1 MRHILKKNNPITSE
15 KDVIITI
22 KRLGINGEGIG
33 YYKKKIIF
41 IPNAL
46 PGEVVV
52 AKITET
58 FPKYLEGELIR
69 IKEKSPHRV
78 AFPKN
83 VNPETGGLELAHLDY
98 DSQLLFKKELIKD
111 SLLKFH
117 PRNYQKIKIKNTIP
131 APKQWYYRNKAQ
143 YQIESIKNKISLGMY
158 APKSQKIIDL
168 PIMPTQ
174 SKNTQKIEF
183 AIKKLIEKMHIAI
196 ADSRYKKD
204 GIKTVVVRQSHAT
217 DEIQVTLVTIGKN
230 IKNLDKLAEKIIE
243 LENVVSVFQNES
255 QWNNP
260 LVWGNKTT
268 KLIGKNYITEQI
280 LNKKFILS
288 PRAFF
293 QLNPEQTEVLYST
306 ALNYL
311 ELNAN
316 SVLVDAYAGVGT
328 LGILASEKVKQV
340 IGIESIPEAIADAQF
355 NCRLNNVKNAEY
367 INGSVEK
374 ILPQMQKDGIAI
386 DALIVDPPRTGL
398 NKQLVKTLLTCKP
411 KDFVYISC
419 NPSTLARDLVLLSQ
433 AYDVRLIQ
441 PVDMM
446 PQTPRWEG
454 IAKLVLRK

>member
-1 MRHILKKNNPITSE
+1 M
-15 KDVIITI
+15 
-22 KRLGINGEGIG
+22 
-33 YYKKKIIF
+33 
-41 IPNAL
+41 
-46 PGEVVV
+46 
-52 AKITET
+52 
-58 FPKYLEGELIR
+58 
-69 IKEKSPHRV
+69 
-78 AFPKN
+78 
-83 VNPETGGLELAHLDY
+83 
-98 DSQLLFKKELIKD
+98 
-111 SLLKFH
+111 
-117 PRNYQKIKIKNTIP
+117 
-131 APKQWYYRNKAQ
+131 
-143 YQIESIKNKISLGMY
+143 
-158 APKSQKIIDL
+158 
-168 PIMPTQ
+168 
-174 SKNTQKIEF
+174 
-183 AIKKLIEKMHIAI
+183 
-196 ADSRYKKD
+196 
-204 GIKTVVVRQSHAT
+204 
-217 DEIQVTLVTIGKN
+217 
-230 IKNLDKLAEKIIE
+230 AEKIIE

>member
-1 MRHILKKNNPITSE
+1 M
-15 KDVIITI
+15 
-22 KRLGINGEGIG
+22 
-33 YYKKKIIF
+33 
-41 IPNAL
+41 
-46 PGEVVV
+46 
-52 AKITET
+52 
-58 FPKYLEGELIR
+58 
-69 IKEKSPHRV
+69 
-78 AFPKN
+78 
-83 VNPETGGLELAHLDY
+83 
-98 DSQLLFKKELIKD
+98 LFKKELIKD

-174 SKNTQKIEF
+174 SKNTQKVEF

-316 SVLVDAYAGVGT
+316 SILVDAYAGVGT